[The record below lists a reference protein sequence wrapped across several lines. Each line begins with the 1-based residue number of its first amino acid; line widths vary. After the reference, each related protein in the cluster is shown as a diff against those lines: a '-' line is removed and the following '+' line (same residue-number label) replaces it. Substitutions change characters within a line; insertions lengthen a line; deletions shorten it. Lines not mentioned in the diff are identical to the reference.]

1 MLRRPPRST
10 RTDTL
15 VPYTTLFRSRVGPG
29 DPALGIGVERHAAD
43 IAHAVAHLQAPNAR
57 PERLDDARGLVAHA
71 RRQFDLVD
79 TAPAIGVGEVHAD
92 RRVTQQDLAL
102 ARLGQRAGLE
112 LHHRRGAELVHV
124 RSEEHTAELTAHM

>member
-57 PERLDDARGLVAHA
+57 PERLDYARGLVAHA
-71 RRQFDLVD
+71 RRQFDL
-79 TAPAIGVGEVHAD
+79 
-92 RRVTQQDLAL
+92 
-102 ARLGQRAGLE
+102 
-112 LHHRRGAELVHV
+112 
-124 RSEEHTAELTAHM
+124 RSEEHTSELQSLMRISYAVFCLKKKKHITHDYK